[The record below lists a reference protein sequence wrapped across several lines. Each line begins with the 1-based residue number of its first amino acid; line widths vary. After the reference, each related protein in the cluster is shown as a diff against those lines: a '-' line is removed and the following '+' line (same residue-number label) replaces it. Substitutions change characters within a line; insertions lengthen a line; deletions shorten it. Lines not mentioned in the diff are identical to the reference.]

1 MAESWRSGRSDK
13 LAQKSGFIT
22 KDCES
27 YRIGQLGLEAEICFT
42 VDCSRA
48 IGAPGPLPTFTRLK
62 LTSANSAKRTLPLLR
77 KYSRPNG

>member
-13 LAQKSGFIT
+13 LVQKSGFIT

-48 IGAPGPLPTFTRLK
+48 IGAPGPKPTFAGKMNVHCSFPEADIERG
-62 LTSANSAKRTLPLLR
+62 A
-77 KYSRPNG
+77 